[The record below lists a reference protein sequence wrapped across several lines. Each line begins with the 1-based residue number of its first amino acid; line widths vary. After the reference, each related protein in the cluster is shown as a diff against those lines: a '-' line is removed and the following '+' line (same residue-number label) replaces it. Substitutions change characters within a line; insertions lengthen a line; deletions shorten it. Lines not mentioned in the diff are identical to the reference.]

1 VFLIKEINYYLLM
14 KVLESSLYVGATVV
28 STLVLTSVT
37 ASIFGNESCKRN
49 FDNWKVLGTVGSL
62 GSFLGSYY
70 YSLKK
75 Y

>member
-1 VFLIKEINYYLLM
+1 M
-14 KVLESSLYVGATVV
+14 KILETSVYVGATVV

-37 ASIFGNESCKRN
+37 ASIFGNDLCKRN
-49 FDNWKVLGTVGSL
+49 FDNWKVLGTVGSI

-70 YSLKK
+70 YSQKK